1 MDDVSP
7 GKGLQVWIIVE
18 VFTGNDV
25 VDCGGSRLHM
35 AQSVLQAFQ
44 VVDVSLVLNLIL
56 VQSRPDGCGE
66 GASLLA
72 VFLGVLH
79 KLVEVVGQGRDV
91 PIKNVAEVFLAML
104 VVVVQPGDN
113 GRDNK
118 DGRNVVALSNF
129 HDHGLLFLW

>member
-7 GKGLQVWIIVE
+7 GKGLQVVIIE
-18 VFTGNDV
+18 EIFTGNDV
-25 VDCGGSRLHM
+25 VDCGGRRLHM

-56 VQSRPDGCGE
+56 VQSDPDGCGE

-79 KLVEVVGQGRDV
+79 EQMEVVCQGRDV
-91 PIKNVAEVFLAML
+91 PLENVAEVFLAML

-113 GRDNK
+113 SGDNK
-118 DGRNVVALSNF
+118 DGRNVVALSNL

>member
-7 GKGLQVWIIVE
+7 GEGLQVWIIVE
-18 VFTGNDV
+18 IFTGNDV
-25 VDCGGSRLHM
+25 VDCGGRRLHM

-44 VVDVSLVLNLIL
+44 VVDVSLILNLIL

-79 KLVEVVGQGRDV
+79 ELMEVVGQGRDV
-91 PIKNVAEVFLAML
+91 PFKNVAEVFLAML

-113 GRDNK
+113 SRDNK